1 MKSYNSNMFCGPG
14 TIRFENGGTITFA
27 QCDSLTTT
35 MEFGDEYYGKGSSI
49 LNSIKLPP
57 QMEATFSGTAI
68 IMPQEKE
75 NEMKANY
82 IDTIRVKFPN
92 SDKTYDYQMSTDG
105 SDAIYPGEKFR
116 IMNENFY
123 CYSNSLVTCDKHIL
137 EVTNSATKRIIAYYY
152 PDLECGWVDKE
163 WLKNNKNTISYST
176 FITKLDNLCDQNAP
190 YVFDIDAIKDIYNS
204 SASKRIYESE
214 YVSKWEKE
222 LDTSIDTIT
231 NATGKSTEYCLNNVS
246 VQSNVGDSLNDLSSR
261 VSEIEKAF
269 SSAGEAMRNVTCQTA
284 NFVEKNKNNNTLKGE
299 NKMNIFGNF
308 DFGKVTKDNYAMTLK
323 GIAYRS
329 IGDSSAESGHSRA
342 YVQYNPETNDFEDVT
357 PFILDIN
364 VKDFLFK
371 MPVATSAIKA
381 GDIIL
386 DQQSPVFVKS
396 VKGTEITIVD
406 PVTREVRTILATKNA
421 FNFNFVTKIVNLMDN
436 FNLVGSANAD
446 NPFGNILPL
455 MMLSGDKSDM
465 KDLLPLML
473 LGNGG
478 NVDFASNPMM
488 MYFLMKDGQSND
500 ILPFLLMG
508 NPNLFGAPA
517 PTVTTNED

>member
-1 MKSYNSNMFCGPG
+1 MKSCNSNMFCGPG

-35 MEFGDEYYGKGSSI
+35 MTFEDEYYGKGSSI
-49 LNSIKLPP
+49 LSSIETPS

-68 IMPQEKE
+68 IMHQEKE
-75 NEMKANY
+75 NEMKTNY

-92 SDKTYDYQMSTDG
+92 NDKTYDYLMSTDG

-123 CYSNSLVTCDKHIL
+123 CYSNSLVTCDKHIP

-176 FITKLDNLCDQNAP
+176 FITQLDNLCDQNAP

-204 SASKRIYESE
+204 SASKRIFESE

-269 SSAGEAMRNVTCQTA
+269 SSAGEAMKNVTCKTA
-284 NFVEKNKNNNTLKGE
+284 NFVEKNKNNNNLKGD
-299 NKMNIFGNF
+299 NNMNIFGNLE
-308 DFGKVTKDNYAMTLK
+308 FGKVKRDNFAMSLK
-323 GIAYRS
+323 GIAFYSVDRT
-329 IGDSSAESGHSRA
+329 GEDAKGT
-342 YVQYNPETNDFEDVT
+342 YVQYNVETNELEDVT
-357 PFILDIN
+357 PFLFHDIKA
-364 VKDFLFK
+364 KDFLYK
-371 MPVATSAIKA
+371 MPVATSQVKV
-381 GDIIL
+381 GDIIF
-386 DQQSPVFVKS
+386 DNSNPVFVKKVNGS
-396 VKGTEITIVD
+396 EITIVD
-406 PVTREVRTILATKNA
+406 PNTREIRTILAAKNA
-421 FNFNFVTKIVNLMDN
+421 FNFNFVTKLVNLMDG
-436 FNLVGSANAD
+436 FNLTGSANAD

-500 ILPFLLMG
+500 MLPFLLMG
-508 NPNLFGAPA
+508 NPNLFGAPT
-517 PTVTTNED
+517 PIVTTNED